1 MDSGL
6 TPRTSP
12 GAGGGCGSE
21 CTSPGL
27 GLPLGRGS
35 LLLDAP
41 ASVSWV
47 FFVFSDLSGF
57 LLHCS
62 VNSESSIFVSILFLL
77 VRI

>member
-12 GAGGGCGSE
+12 GAGRGCGSE

-27 GLPLGRGS
+27 GLPL
-35 LLLDAP
+35 LPLDAP

-47 FFVFSDLSGF
+47 FFVFSNLSGF
-57 LLHCS
+57 LLRFS

>member
-12 GAGGGCGSE
+12 GAGRGCGSE

-27 GLPLGRGS
+27 GLLGRGS
-35 LLLDAP
+35 LPLDAP

-47 FFVFSDLSGF
+47 FFVFSNLSGF
-57 LLHCS
+57 LLRFS